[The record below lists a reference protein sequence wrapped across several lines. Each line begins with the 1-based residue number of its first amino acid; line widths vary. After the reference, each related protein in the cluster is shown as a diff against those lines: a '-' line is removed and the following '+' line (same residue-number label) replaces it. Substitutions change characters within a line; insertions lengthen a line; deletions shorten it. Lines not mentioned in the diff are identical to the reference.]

1 MGQTKAIEMQS
12 DSKIKK
18 FIRQIDISSIS
29 HPEDISTKAKLDS
42 IPGFKTFMTDVICP
56 IREKMIGIEYAGNGI
71 KVSSRTMPRLDNLLQ
86 QACEILGIQEKPSLS
101 LMWMYVVAAAT
112 EGVKKPH
119 ITASSGA
126 IDLLDENEQMFILGH
141 ELGHQISGH
150 KPYHMFLESMF
161 LPIIE
166 TIPGGKQWMALV
178 KSTLFQWYR
187 VSDYTADRI
196 GLLACQ
202 DINVA
207 LSVIVKMAGLPKKY
221 YNSINVSAFIQQAKE
236 FDNMTNSLLESGI
249 RDFLLRAESH
259 PWNVSRAA
267 QLIKW
272 YQSGEYDNFIQN
284 S

>member
-1 MGQTKAIEMQS
+1 
-12 DSKIKK
+12 
-18 FIRQIDISSIS
+18 
-29 HPEDISTKAKLDS
+29 
-42 IPGFKTFMTDVICP
+42 
-56 IREKMIGIEYAGNGI
+56 
-71 KVSSRTMPRLDNLLQ
+71 
-86 QACEILGIQEKPSLS
+86 
-101 LMWMYVVAAAT
+101 
-112 EGVKKPH
+112 
-119 ITASSGA
+119 
-126 IDLLDENEQMFILGH
+126 MFILGH